1 MMGCDL
7 LDTFV
12 RICSALPDGLDPS
25 NSAICNSLMPTVS
38 TMEPHPRYEEADG
51 TATRHLEFHRD
62 GGTMYAWD
70 SFEMVARR
78 TQTN

>member
-38 TMEPHPRYEEADG
+38 TMEPHPRYEEKQMARLLGIWNFIETAVQCTPG
-51 TATRHLEFHRD
+51 TPSK
-62 GGTMYAWD
+62 W
-70 SFEMVARR
+70 
-78 TQTN
+78 